1 VGLARLSD
9 NLLFSAV
16 LCYAVA
22 MVGYA
27 AEFAFGR
34 RADRADRADRTDR
47 ADRADRS
54 DSAVDGA
61 VPAALPR
68 IAGGAVDSMPQ
79 TQPIE
84 RTSRS
89 ARRTAENW
97 ATTVGR
103 AAVAVTVL
111 GWVLHDGS
119 VVTRGMAAHRVPW
132 GNMYE
137 YSSVICLIAV
147 SAYLWLL
154 TREPVRYLGALVMAP
169 VVIALGIAGT
179 VLKVPAGP
187 LVPALNSY
195 WIKIHTSAV
204 MSASGIFVVAFAATL
219 LYIVKD
225 SSERRQIAST
235 GSVRPSRLPS
245 AESIDRVAY
254 RMTAFAFPVW
264 TFGVVAGAVWAEAAW
279 GRYWGWDPK
288 ETWAFITWVVYAG
301 YLHARATAGWKG
313 RRAAYIGIVGF
324 VSLLITFYAV
334 NLWITGLHSYAGV

>member
-1 VGLARLSD
+1 MPVDAGLARLSD
-9 NLLFSAV
+9 NLLFATV
-16 LCYAVA
+16 LCYTVA

-34 RADRADRADRTDR
+34 RADRADRA
-47 ADRADRS
+47 AA
-54 DSAVDGA
+54 
-61 VPAALPR
+61 AALPR
-68 IAGGAVDSMPQ
+68 IAGAAGLMPA
-79 TQPIE
+79 TDEAPA
-84 RTSRS
+84 TSRS
-89 ARRTAENW
+89 RRRTAENW
-97 ATTVGR
+97 ASTVGR
-103 AAVAVTVL
+103 AAVAITAL

-119 VVTRGMAAHRVPW
+119 VVTRGLAAHRVPW

-137 YSSVICLIAV
+137 YSSVIALIAV
-147 SAYLWLL
+147 TAYLALL
-154 TREPVRYLGALVMAP
+154 TREPVRYLGAVVMAP
-169 VVIALGIAGT
+169 VVIGLGIAGT

-204 MSASGIFVVAFAATL
+204 MAASGIFLVAFAATV
-219 LYIVKD
+219 LYLVKE
-225 SSERRQIAST
+225 SSERRQLAAT
-235 GSVRPSRLPS
+235 GEVRPSRLPS
-245 AESIDRVAY
+245 AASIDRVAY
-254 RMTAFAFPVW
+254 RMTAFGFPVW

-301 YLHARATAGWKG
+301 YLHARSTAGWKG
-313 RRAAYIGIVGF
+313 RGAAYIGILGF